1 MTGSQGP
8 AFSRRALIGTGLG
21 VGAAV
26 LSVGGSGVAQA
37 ATASPERRAYAF
49 LAAAMDAYPQAG
61 TVRLAQSYTDQA
73 GLFSTAFTYDNALA
87 VLAALASRTAD
98 GLSRAVALGDAL
110 LYAQSHDPA
119 YDDGRLRQ
127 AYNVGP
133 YTFYDGSPQPDG
145 FVRADGTANVGTQF
159 GFTGTAVGDM
169 AWAGIALAALAKR
182 TGRDR
187 FLQGAVRI
195 GGWIDRVGRTDQPL
209 GGYTFGV
216 NGADERLPFSSTEHN
231 TDLICLF
238 GRLARLTGDRVWWER
253 RARAVAF
260 VEAMW
265 EPSGGFFYT
274 GTNDGVTVNRSPVP
288 EDTQTWTHL
297 ALSSRTHSRS
307 LDWARTELAVL
318 DSADRRNSTVP
329 HGSVV
334 RGGHL
339 QFRESPGERGRP
351 DRGRAAQAGP
361 QRRVVRGH
369 CPSGAGPARPALAGR
384 RGPRPPAAQLSRA
397 GAGPARRRPD
407 ARGHTGRH
415 AAPGSY
421 RPAARSTPVLASA
434 TTPTGTPAPPP
445 GTCWRRPAPIRCA
458 PDRSAFSRYDAPG
471 SGPIPRNS
479 RTVPP
484 SLPRNFSSIS
494 GSALTTQ
501 RVPTRY
507 VPPYT
512 LAESSQVSLSF
523 SSGNVV
529 MR

>member
-26 LSVGGSGVAQA
+26 LTVGGAGVAQA
-37 ATASPERRAYAF
+37 APASPERRAYAF

-87 VLAALASRTAD
+87 VLAALASRTAN
-98 GLSRAVALGDAL
+98 GLSRAMVLGDAL
-110 LYAQSHDPA
+110 LYAQSHDPV

-231 TDLICLF
+231 TDLVCLF

-253 RARAVAF
+253 RGRAVAF

-297 ALSSRTHSRS
+297 ALSSRTYSRS

-329 HGSVV
+329 AGQSYEGVTFSSASLLANEDAPIAD
-334 RGGHL
+334 G
-339 QFRESPGERGRP
+339 QPRP
-351 DRGRAAQAGP
+351 DRNGVWFEGTA
-361 QRRVVRGH
+361 H
-369 CPSGAGPARPALAGR
+369 LALALRDRHAPGDEAR
-384 RGPRPPAAQLSRA
+384 
-397 GAGPARRRPD
+397 ARRLLISVERAQDLLGGGQTLGGTPVAAGSGVVSASSPLD
-407 ARGHTGRH
+407 TGFGFGYYPYRHTG
-415 AAPGSY
+415 ATAWY
-421 RPAARSTPVLASA
+421 LLAAARANPLRA
-434 TTPTGTPAPPP
+434 
-445 GTCWRRPAPIRCA
+445 
-458 PDRSAFSRYDAPG
+458 
-471 SGPIPRNS
+471 
-479 RTVPP
+479 
-484 SLPRNFSSIS
+484 
-494 GSALTTQ
+494 
-501 RVPTRY
+501 
-507 VPPYT
+507 
-512 LAESSQVSLSF
+512 
-523 SSGNVV
+523 
-529 MR
+529 

>member
-26 LSVGGSGVAQA
+26 LTAGGSGVAQA

-238 GRLARLTGDRVWWER
+238 GRLARLTGDRVWWGR

-329 HGSVV
+329 AGQSYEGVTFSSASLLANEDAPIAD
-334 RGGHL
+334 G
-339 QFRESPGERGRP
+339 QPSP
-351 DRGRAAQAGP
+351 DRNGVWFEGTA
-361 QRRVVRGH
+361 H
-369 CPSGAGPARPALAGR
+369 LALALRDRHAPGDEAR
-384 RGPRPPAAQLSRA
+384 
-397 GAGPARRRPD
+397 ARRLLSSLERAQDLLGGGQTLGGTPVAAGSGVVSASSPLD
-407 ARGHTGRH
+407 TGFGFGYYPYRHTG
-415 AAPGSY
+415 ATAWY
-421 RPAARSTPVLASA
+421 LLAAARANPLRA
-434 TTPTGTPAPPP
+434 
-445 GTCWRRPAPIRCA
+445 
-458 PDRSAFSRYDAPG
+458 
-471 SGPIPRNS
+471 
-479 RTVPP
+479 
-484 SLPRNFSSIS
+484 
-494 GSALTTQ
+494 
-501 RVPTRY
+501 
-507 VPPYT
+507 
-512 LAESSQVSLSF
+512 
-523 SSGNVV
+523 
-529 MR
+529 